1 MWWIKHLVRSWIYL
15 LEKSQQVNYLYSC
28 THVQKISFR
37 QMRWWVP
44 FKRCRAKLLE
54 ESCNYLIINQS
65 PWSFALNFT
74 LVKTFKSNLSVDSVR
89 KMHTSKLNKFW
100 YWLLSFIT
108 SLCAGA
114 NCKFMQL
121 VDIQISCGCTQ
132 AIKHSCSNHSNL

>member
-15 LEKSQQVNYLYSC
+15 LEKSQQVNYLYSYSSRA
-28 THVQKISFR
+28 KDFISANALV
-37 QMRWWVP
+37 VP
-44 FKRCRAKLLE
+44 LKRCRAKLLE

-89 KMHTSKLNKFW
+89 KVHTSKLNKFW